1 MFTQAVVAVEA
12 KTGRSLQEEFQ
23 DNLVSEN
30 KEQTN
35 KNPSVL
41 RGLYNVLSYT
51 YIVCLFFMCKCFIY
65 NFVVVKSCL
74 ACSLN
79 FSFMLYFMYMG
90 ILPSCT
96 SVQCGK
102 LRQKDYKFRAS
113 VDNLVRDPGS
123 K

>member
-1 MFTQAVVAVEA
+1 MVSSRTLMFTQAVVAVEA
-12 KTGRSLQEEFQ
+12 KAGRSLQEEFQ

-74 ACSLN
+74 ACSLLI
-79 FSFMLYFMYMG
+79 FPLCF
-90 ILPSCT
+90 ILCIWEFCLHVHLC
-96 SVQCGK
+96 SVG
-102 LRQKDYKFRAS
+102 
-113 VDNLVRDPGS
+113 G
-123 K
+123 